1 MLRRNERTK
10 QNEKRSLAFPKS
22 ILSLAIS
29 TWSAQHSSPMH
40 GCAITRRSSKRRH
53 QALDRSEH
61 STRDVSSDIIIVRLL
76 GLLHSSLCNV
86 VRKRRN
92 EKRKKKKDTEN
103 KLRKGMIQSDG
114 SVLHWLDSL
123 KNTSLAHIQC
133 PLSHVASIQ
142 QTGKG
147 VLVGLYAH
155 LQPTPEFSPPKVSW
169 RPEKRLSFESRHPST
184 WLLQSASWQMGNA
197 SIGLRVIIDTC
208 FVWIVSAKSRAL
220 ESKFLGM

>member
-86 VRKRRN
+86 VRRRRN
-92 EKRKKKKDTEN
+92 EKRKKKKRYGKQAKERNDTVGWICAPLTWFAEEHFSGPHSVPLEPRGLHSADG
-103 KLRKGMIQSDG
+103 KGRTRRSLRASATNPG
-114 SVLHWLDSL
+114 VLTPQGFMKAGKKAVLWS
-123 KNTSLAHIQC
+123 TS
-133 PLSHVASIQ
+133 PFNVASA
-142 QTGKG
+142 
-147 VLVGLYAH
+147 VG
-155 LQPTPEFSPPKVSW
+155 
-169 RPEKRLSFESRHPST
+169 
-184 WLLQSASWQMGNA
+184 
-197 SIGLRVIIDTC
+197 
-208 FVWIVSAKSRAL
+208 
-220 ESKFLGM
+220 

>member
-1 MLRRNERTK
+1 MVFYRTRIFGPNTILVFWKCSFWTTKWHQHKRSSKINFSYFTITTKFQSDILKKTFHKYLPVMLRRNERTK

-86 VRKRRN
+86 VRRRRN
-92 EKRKKKKDTEN
+92 EQKKKRKERKKIWE
-103 KLRKGMIQSDG
+103 IS
-114 SVLHWLDSL
+114 
-123 KNTSLAHIQC
+123 
-133 PLSHVASIQ
+133 
-142 QTGKG
+142 
-147 VLVGLYAH
+147 
-155 LQPTPEFSPPKVSW
+155 
-169 RPEKRLSFESRHPST
+169 
-184 WLLQSASWQMGNA
+184 
-197 SIGLRVIIDTC
+197 
-208 FVWIVSAKSRAL
+208 
-220 ESKFLGM
+220 